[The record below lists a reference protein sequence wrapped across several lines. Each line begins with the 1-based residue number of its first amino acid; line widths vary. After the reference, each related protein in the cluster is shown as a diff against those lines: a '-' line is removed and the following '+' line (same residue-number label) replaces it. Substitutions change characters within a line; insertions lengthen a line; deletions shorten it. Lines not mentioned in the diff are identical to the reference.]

1 MPEENK
7 EKKQK
12 KGWFLKART
21 RCRTIYW
28 QNFLLT
34 ASVVMLTLAL
44 LGSAFFAL
52 TYSYAIDERSEE
64 MQSKASVVS
73 HMVSSYMESG
83 SLTGLRELA
92 DFASSVTDAQFLICN
107 ADGNLLLTTDP
118 SLANRVLTVPKDVS
132 EGAMSSEPY
141 AVRTTL
147 GSIYADTHF
156 VVGVPIESGGATVGF
171 VLAVT
176 GARALTT
183 MWRTFIGLFFMTAVT
198 VLLLSF
204 VVSAWVSMRQSHPIH
219 EMAEATRRFADGNF
233 DVRMHNY
240 AGVTEI
246 TELADAFNNMADS
259 LQETERQRREVIA
272 EEEALQAERNKLSKE
287 IGALMGQGKT
297 DEANATKETVRQINE
312 KLTALGDARAEAEAA
327 MDALMLS
334 IPNMVDATTP
344 VGEDEND
351 NPEVRRWGTPRDF
364 AAEGF
369 EPQAHWDLGPA
380 LNIIDFERG
389 VKLAE
394 SRFYVL
400 GGAGARLERALIA
413 FMLDQHTSRGYKE
426 WWVPAL
432 ANAAT
437 LTGTGQLP
445 KFEEDLF
452 HTTEGLYL
460 IPTAEVQLTNL
471 HAGEVLDADSLPL
484 HYCAFT
490 PCFREEA
497 GSAGR
502 DTRGIIRVHQFSKVE
517 MVKFATPETG
527 FDELESMVEDAEN
540 ILQQLKLPYRVISL
554 CTGDIGFSSAKTY
567 DVEVWLPSY
576 GAYKEI
582 SSCSCCTDFQ
592 ARRANIKYRDPENFK
607 GSRYVH
613 TLNGSGLAVGR
624 TMAAVIENYQQ
635 PDGTVRVPDV
645 LVPYMGGVEVIAPE

>member
-118 SLANRVLTVPKDVS
+118 SLANRVLTVPKEVS

-259 LQETERQRREVIA
+259 LQETERQRREFIANVSHELKTPMTTIAGYTDGILDGTIPPEQEKEYLHIISDESRRLSRLVRRMLEVSQLQSRDLNRTKAPFDVCESMRRVLISMEKKITDRGLDVEADIPDSGIMVLGDNDLITQVIYNLL
-272 EEEALQAERNKLSKE
+272 E
-287 IGALMGQGKT
+287 
-297 DEANATKETVRQINE
+297 NATKFARKGSALYLGVTTSNGKALVSVRNE
-312 KLTALGDARAEAEAA
+312 GDTIPAEE
-327 MDALMLS
+327 
-334 IPNMVDATTP
+334 IP
-344 VGEDEND
+344 
-351 NPEVRRWGTPRDF
+351 
-364 AAEGF
+364 
-369 EPQAHWDLGPA
+369 L
-380 LNIIDFERG
+380 LFERFHKSDKSRSEDKDG
-389 VKLAE
+389 VGLGL
-394 SRFYVL
+394 YVVKT
-400 GGAGARLERALIA
+400 I
-413 FMLDQHTSRGYKE
+413 LDQHKEHIAVTSENGLTTFTFT
-426 WWVPAL
+426 VTL
-432 ANAAT
+432 A
-437 LTGTGQLP
+437 GGQ
-445 KFEEDLF
+445 
-452 HTTEGLYL
+452 
-460 IPTAEVQLTNL
+460 
-471 HAGEVLDADSLPL
+471 
-484 HYCAFT
+484 
-490 PCFREEA
+490 
-497 GSAGR
+497 
-502 DTRGIIRVHQFSKVE
+502 
-517 MVKFATPETG
+517 
-527 FDELESMVEDAEN
+527 
-540 ILQQLKLPYRVISL
+540 
-554 CTGDIGFSSAKTY
+554 
-567 DVEVWLPSY
+567 
-576 GAYKEI
+576 
-582 SSCSCCTDFQ
+582 
-592 ARRANIKYRDPENFK
+592 
-607 GSRYVH
+607 
-613 TLNGSGLAVGR
+613 
-624 TMAAVIENYQQ
+624 
-635 PDGTVRVPDV
+635 
-645 LVPYMGGVEVIAPE
+645 IAPQ